1 MTSFRGESSNKIDTI
16 QSYVSGELVS
26 TGRADRNGDIATKDG
41 IFYSSV
47 IDFYD
52 TTVASWRQENGLPP
66 TKAMAHFLHFA
77 NNLINKNN
85 IVFMYISLKKCYYLK
100 NVGYIFIH
108 FYI

>member
-26 TGRADRNGDIATKDG
+26 TGRADRGGDIATKDG

-66 TKAMAHFLHFA
+66 TKAMASKSFWE
-77 NNLINKNN
+77 NRGQDKPN
-85 IVFMYISLKKCYYLK
+85 S
-100 NVGYIFIH
+100 
-108 FYI
+108 

>member
-1 MTSFRGESSNKIDTI
+1 MSFRGESSNQIDTI

-26 TGRADRNGDIATKDG
+26 TGYAGRGGDIATKDG

-66 TKAMAHFLHFA
+66 TAGMASKSFWE
-77 NNLINKNN
+77 NLGQDQPN
-85 IVFMYISLKKCYYLK
+85 S
-100 NVGYIFIH
+100 
-108 FYI
+108 

>member
-52 TTVASWRQENGLPP
+52 TTVASWRQKNGLPP
-66 TKAMAHFLHFA
+66 PAGMTIKSFWE
-77 NNLINKNN
+77 NLGQDQPN
-85 IVFMYISLKKCYYLK
+85 S
-100 NVGYIFIH
+100 
-108 FYI
+108 